1 MPKKCDAYDNTCA
14 GYEGHEGNHGTALA
28 FQLRGLPYFEKAWC
42 VQAGKE
48 GSESGEQQPGGEKAP
63 DASAAPLP
71 QECDCDSRDKYACWK
86 RGHDGVVQGRCICTC
101 HLTLPQEGDRLDTM
115 DAVRWAREF
124 MRLFGQRLHEVDESL
139 MVGWFANAI
148 MRGWDEARWKAKR
161 EQEGEK
167 APVNEHLLSR
177 LPDETICE
185 HDMYRGCPWC
195 HERRVARVAVP
206 DPEKERLAKIMDD
219 EAQYWSHDTS
229 ENAKRQME
237 KARAIAALL
246 REPRYTHSDDCPM
259 SGWPC
264 MCAGKRAS
272 GESLPPKE
280 NV

>member
-63 DASAAPLP
+63 DASAAPLHGGRP
-71 QECDCDSRDKYACWK
+71 MTLREVMDAE
-86 RGHDGVVQGRCICTC
+86 DGGAP
-101 HLTLPQEGDRLDTM
+101 LPQEGDRLDTM

>member
-1 MPKKCDAYDNTCA
+1 MTLREVMDAED
-14 GYEGHEGNHGTALA
+14 
-28 FQLRGLPYFEKAWC
+28 
-42 VQAGKE
+42 
-48 GSESGEQQPGGEKAP
+48 GGAP
-63 DASAAPLP
+63 
-71 QECDCDSRDKYACWK
+71 
-86 RGHDGVVQGRCICTC
+86 
-101 HLTLPQEGDRLDTM
+101 LPQEGDRLDTM

-167 APVNEHLLSR
+167 APV
-177 LPDETICE
+177 T
-185 HDMYRGCPWC
+185 
-195 HERRVARVAVP
+195 
-206 DPEKERLAKIMDD
+206 DPEKERLGIR
-219 EAQYWSHDTS
+219 DTLATILIREYKMVPTRVLNELS
-229 ENAKRQME
+229 D
-237 KARAIAALL
+237 AIAALL